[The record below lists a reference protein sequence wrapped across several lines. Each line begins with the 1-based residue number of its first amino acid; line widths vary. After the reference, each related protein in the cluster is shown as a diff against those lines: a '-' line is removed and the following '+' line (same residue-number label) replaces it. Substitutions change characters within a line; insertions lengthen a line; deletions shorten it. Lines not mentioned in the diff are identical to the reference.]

1 MMYQPTAPSSSSS
14 LLLRLKFGEFLESLR
29 EEERKRLLNA
39 REIKVFF
46 FNETLSEEEF
56 GVFFFF
62 AESQ

>member
-1 MMYQPTAPSSSSS
+1 M
-14 LLLRLKFGEFLESLR
+14 ESLR